1 MLNNIMKMKQ
11 LEHIYDKVDQNDPLE
26 SEVLIQ
32 GFGRMKMSSIQ
43 RDISEMLGELHQ
55 MSKSNDPY
63 DFRTIQSYLK
73 RSTLNAKLD
82 ALIDAYDDVAKNT
95 KFRTKFK

>member
-1 MLNNIMKMKQ
+1 MKMKH
-11 LEHIYDKVDQNDPLE
+11 LEHIYGKVDQNDPLE

>member
-1 MLNNIMKMKQ
+1 MKQ
-11 LEHIYDKVDQNDPLE
+11 LEHIYGKVDQNDPLE

-82 ALIDAYDDVAKNT
+82 ALVDAYDDVAKNN
-95 KFRTKFK
+95 KFKRPNM

>member
-1 MLNNIMKMKQ
+1 MKMKQ
-11 LEHIYDKVDQNDPLE
+11 LESIYGKVDQNDPLE

-55 MSKSNDPY
+55 MSKRNEPY
-63 DFRTIQSYLK
+63 D
-73 RSTLNAKLD
+73 
-82 ALIDAYDDVAKNT
+82 
-95 KFRTKFK
+95 

>member
-1 MLNNIMKMKQ
+1 MKIKQ
-11 LEHIYDKVDQNDPLE
+11 LESIDGKVDQNDPLE

-32 GFGRMKMSSIQ
+32 GYGRLKMSQLQ
-43 RDISEMLGELHQ
+43 RDISAMLGELHE

-82 ALIDAYDDVAKNT
+82 ALVDAYDDVAKNN
-95 KFRTKFK
+95 KFKRKFS

>member
-1 MLNNIMKMKQ
+1 MKIKQ
-11 LEHIYDKVDQNDPLE
+11 LESIYGKVDQNDPLE

-32 GFGRMKMSSIQ
+32 GYGRLKMSQLQ
-43 RDISEMLGELHQ
+43 RDISEMLGELHT

-82 ALIDAYDDVAKNT
+82 ALVDAYDDVAKNN
-95 KFRTKFK
+95 KFKRKFS

>member
-1 MLNNIMKMKQ
+1 MKMKQ
-11 LEHIYDKVDQNDPLE
+11 LEHIYGKVDQNDPLE

-43 RDISEMLGELHQ
+43 KDISAMLGELHE

-73 RSTLNAKLD
+73 RSTLNAKLN
-82 ALIDAYDDVAKNT
+82 ALVDAYDDVAKNT
-95 KFRTKFK
+95 KFRTRFK

>member
-1 MLNNIMKMKQ
+1 MKQ
-11 LEHIYDKVDQNDPLE
+11 LEHIYGKVDQNDPLE

-82 ALIDAYDDVAKNT
+82 ALVDAYDDVAKNN
-95 KFRTKFK
+95 KFKRKFS

>member
-1 MLNNIMKMKQ
+1 MKMKQ
-11 LEHIYDKVDQNDPLE
+11 LESIYGKVDQNDPLE
-26 SEVLIQ
+26 AEVLIQ
-32 GFGRMKMSSIQ
+32 GYGRLKMSQLQ
-43 RDISEMLGELHQ
+43 RDISAMLGELHE

-82 ALIDAYDDVAKNT
+82 ALVDAYDDVAKNN
-95 KFRTKFK
+95 KFKRKFS

>member
-1 MLNNIMKMKQ
+1 MKMKQ
-11 LEHIYDKVDQNDPLE
+11 LESIYGKVDQNDPLD

-32 GFGRMKMSSIQ
+32 GYGRLKMSQLQ

-63 DFRTIQSYLK
+63 DFRTINSYLK
-73 RSTLNAKLD
+73 TSTLNAKLK

>member
-1 MLNNIMKMKQ
+1 MKQ
-11 LEHIYDKVDQNDPLE
+11 LEHIYGKVDQNDPLE

-32 GFGRMKMSSIQ
+32 GYGRLKMSQLQ

-55 MSKSNDPY
+55 MS
-63 DFRTIQSYLK
+63 TINSYLK
-73 RSTLNAKLD
+73 TSTLNAKLK

>member
-1 MLNNIMKMKQ
+1 MKQ